1 MRLPSHREMMAK
13 SPAFL
18 AEQFRVPKDVR
29 SLDLL
34 DGIPESPQ
42 EHPHQSRRKLR
53 SLPECKTDHCSP
65 DHLEMTPNFIA
76 LAPQQS
82 PIRHDTLQVA

>member
-53 SLPECKTDHCSP
+53 SLPECKIDGCSP
-65 DHLEMTPNFIA
+65 DKIEIMHSFIT
-76 LAPQQS
+76 LAPEQS